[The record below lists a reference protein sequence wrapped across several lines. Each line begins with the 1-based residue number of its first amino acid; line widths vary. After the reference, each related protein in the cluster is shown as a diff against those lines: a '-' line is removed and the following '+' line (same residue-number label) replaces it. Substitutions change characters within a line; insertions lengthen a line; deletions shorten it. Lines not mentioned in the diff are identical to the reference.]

1 MLSCNPGLWFRCVM
15 HWPCPP
21 VSTYTWPRPP
31 GQRFRGGFSVRL
43 CFGIWVCVSALLR
56 PRFHS
61 FSGKLL
67 HCAPTEAWN
76 QTRAYSVDLLSAY
89 YENEDL
95 SFDNNTA
102 GVAFAVQ
109 LTR

>member
-1 MLSCNPGLWFRCVM
+1 MLSRNPGLWFRCVM

-31 GQRFRGGFSVRL
+31 GQRFRGWFFGAAVLWNLGLRL
-43 CFGIWVCVSALLR
+43 GSPAPPVPQLLWDAPMSAYRCFE
-56 PRFHS
+56 P
-61 FSGKLL
+61 
-67 HCAPTEAWN
+67 
-76 QTRAYSVDLLSAY
+76 TRACSVDLLSAY
-89 YENEDL
+89 YENENL

-102 GVAFAVQ
+102 GIAFAVQ

>member
-1 MLSCNPGLWFRCVM
+1 M
-15 HWPCPP
+15 
-21 VSTYTWPRPP
+21 
-31 GQRFRGGFSVRL
+31 
-43 CFGIWVCVSALLR
+43 SAYR
-56 PRFHS
+56 S
-61 FSGKLL
+61 FE
-67 HCAPTEAWN
+67 P
-76 QTRAYSVDLLSAY
+76 TRACSVDLLSAY